1 LLGYRTALSGHIAIF
16 PYLIPGACGMSHPGS
31 TKHDNTY
38 EHCGANHVFQYEV
51 FHDVLPI
58 GHPAKLLYRH
68 TNPTTESFRTLA
80 YERRNE
86 SADTVNGYNRKRMN
100 ECQEYKS
107 KTGNGWTENHILF
120 SVCFHTVGHEMTPD
134 ETGNEEA
141 GMAMPM

>member
-1 LLGYRTALSGHIAIF
+1 
-16 PYLIPGACGMSHPGS
+16 MSHPGS

-68 TNPTTESFRTLA
+68 ANPTTESFRTLA

-86 SADTVNGYNRKRMN
+86 SADPVNGYNRKRMN
-100 ECQEYKS
+100 ARSTKVKQEMDGLKIIFYFPYVS
-107 KTGNGWTENHILF
+107 TRW
-120 SVCFHTVGHEMTPD
+120 
-134 ETGNEEA
+134 
-141 GMAMPM
+141 GMR